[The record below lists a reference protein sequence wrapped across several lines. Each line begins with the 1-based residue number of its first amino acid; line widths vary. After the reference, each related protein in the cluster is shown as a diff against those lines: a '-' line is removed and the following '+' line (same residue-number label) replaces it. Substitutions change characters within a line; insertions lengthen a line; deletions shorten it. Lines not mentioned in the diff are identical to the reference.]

1 QNLNLNSIPEAFYS
15 NNVDLDTIQV
25 LNLRSNRIQDLGSF
39 LHKMPNLISLDL
51 RNNRIVDIDIFSELK
66 AKLNSIYLDDNH
78 IFDLTPFYKKLK
90 TKHITQFSF
99 TNNPIVYPSQSIKN
113 STDIIKDIESNNS
126 FIENLIS
133 KNLESKEDT
142 LDLGNL

>member
-1 QNLNLNSIPEAFYS
+1 FINQDTDYYRIMKPQLIELLEQELNIVFYEISNGEPTSRSKSYYVNNKGFLHELNLQNLNLNSIPEAFYS

-78 IFDLTPFYKKLK
+78 IFDLT
-90 TKHITQFSF
+90 
-99 TNNPIVYPSQSIKN
+99 
-113 STDIIKDIESNNS
+113 
-126 FIENLIS
+126 
-133 KNLESKEDT
+133 
-142 LDLGNL
+142 